1 MDIFFIYDINI
12 MMVLALLQMTFN
24 RINDRSRYVNKTK
37 EVNKS
42 TECEYVTKEKF
53 RKLQQLYPLFSD
65 ECYYR
70 KIINKKRLTV

>member
-1 MDIFFIYDINI
+1 MYICRTNKMDIFFIYDINI

-42 TECEYVTKEKF
+42 TEC
-53 RKLQQLYPLFSD
+53 
-65 ECYYR
+65 
-70 KIINKKRLTV
+70 